1 MNYWKLIKQ
10 DWPLLSFGFLLTA
23 LTGPGQTY
31 FVGLF
36 RDSITAH
43 FNITIGDFGLIFS
56 LATLASAVVFFWT
69 GKLIDRWN
77 LRYAVIVFCLVF
89 ALSSGVVGLAPNLL
103 IFVIGIFGVR
113 HLGQALMS
121 HVSSTTMAR
130 YFDHNRAKAISLAS
144 MGYAAGEAI
153 FPVTIVAIMAL
164 IGWHETWVLIAGMI
178 MLIFLPVALFLLNQT
193 HRDLSL
199 NITKTSN
206 KTITTKDVYSSEEER
221 HWTRK
226 EVIGDKRFWL
236 MLPAMFSSPYLL
248 TGLFFHQAS
257 LAAEGGLEL
266 KEVAG
271 FFTVFA
277 VAKIIGSLFAGPLV
291 DRYGYLKLYPPCIVG
306 LMIAFYL
313 LSASYSYVNIL
324 SFYALAGLSIGG
336 IIPVTG
342 SLWPGFYGLRHLGA
356 IRSMAASIIVIAT
369 GLAPATY
376 GYMLDSGITLKQINA
391 ASSFYCLVAT
401 LFLIFM
407 VVGEH
412 KRVSRTY

>member
-23 LTGPGQTY
+23 LTGPGQTF

-36 RDSITAH
+36 RDSITTH
-43 FNITIGDFGLIFS
+43 FNISIGDFGLIFS
-56 LATLASAVVFFWT
+56 AATLISAVVFFWT
-69 GKLIDRWN
+69 GKLIDRWR
-77 LRYAVIVFCLVF
+77 LRYAVTVFCLLF
-89 ALSSGVVGLAPNLL
+89 ALSVGLVGLAPNLIL
-103 IFVIGIFGVR
+103 FIVGIFGAR

-130 YFDHNRAKAISLAS
+130 YFHHNRAKAISLAS
-144 MGYAAGEAI
+144 MGYATGEAI
-153 FPVTIVAIMAL
+153 FPVTIVAIMGL
-164 IGWHETWVLIAGMI
+164 IGWRETWVLIAGMI
-178 MLIFLPVALFLLNQT
+178 VLIFLPLALFLLKQT

-199 NITKTSN
+199 DITKASN
-206 KTITTKDVYSSEEER
+206 KTITAKDIYSSEEER

-236 MLPAMFSSPYLL
+236 MLPAMFSFPYLL

-257 LAAEGGLEL
+257 LAAETNLGL
-266 KEVAG
+266 KEIAG

-291 DRYGYLKLYPPCIVG
+291 DRYGYLKLYPPCIAG
-306 LMIAFYL
+306 LMIAFL
-313 LSASYSYVNIL
+313 FLSASYSYVNIF
-324 SFYALAGLSIGG
+324 SFYALAGLSIGA
-336 IIPVTG
+336 IIPVKG
-342 SLWPGFYGLRHLGA
+342 SLWPGFYGLKHLGA
-356 IRSMAASIIVIAT
+356 IRSMSSSIMVIST

-376 GYMLDSGITLKQINA
+376 GYMLDAGITIKQITT
-391 ASSFYCLVAT
+391 ASSLYCLVAA

-407 VVGEH
+407 IAGEK
-412 KRVSRTY
+412 KRVQT